1 MALSGIGADGT
12 APSAPPDDR
21 ADAPD
26 MAARG
31 PASTG
36 LGDHADAL
44 LHGDDGLLA
53 LREQAARAALPGVEQ
68 GLGTAYREALARIG
82 DDRLRAQAEPA
93 LRRRLEAALAAAR
106 AHTLLQDAVA
116 QAVADR
122 APPARSRT
130 AALAN
135 AHDPALFDHHLA
147 TGTEALRRQGAMAG
161 KAPAT
166 IAQAASDYRSG
177 IVRDHLDALGMRDPV
192 HAAAD
197 LARLRDGISPAAR
210 AQVEAGLAPS
220 MTDHRAIADVDA
232 AARAGATTAPPTPRL
247 DPRVLLGKMRVIA
260 PTAAAAALPDLVQR
274 YGGDAAQAWAAAQLG
289 TKAVDGLIARQGEG
303 WYAALPEDTR
313 NLVEHHMALLGAPGS
328 TRDAPDDVAGAAAR
342 IAGQDWPDDRKAAA
356 TRELLYRDHRA
367 GQRRRDAE
375 SAASDQAL
383 AMAAQLGTD
392 FTSLAQIDPATRRL
406 LPAEAVAALA
416 RQADANVHP
425 AMVETPRGVAGGS
438 LSPTSR
444 SGGAGKVPSPSGPLV
459 SADIADGSQR
469 GIFSPAGS
477 TQGAP
482 AARIVGADRNDSYEM
497 ADTDSTNEG
506 AGEELMRPGGE
517 PLSDARDGDQK
528 AARAGTAA
536 PNGARDAGSKRD
548 VPSPVSPEEIS
559 RNRAQAENDLRDP
572 YFRAL
577 MTLIGRY
584 EGPDDPNL
592 GNGYYTIN
600 GHYRKGDGLKDL
612 SVFPQD
618 LGNKAVGR
626 YQIQRDNVWSYAAPP
641 LGITGFS
648 PHDQDLLAAY
658 VIRRLGMFASLRAG
672 ELEKAAPKINRIWAS
687 FPLKGNPGGR
697 YRQAHVSYED
707 FVRDFATEL
716 ANARAHPPQV
726 NDPYRQGAANPYL
739 QKRPMGLLE
748 YYVPGGTK

>member
-1 MALSGIGADGT
+1 MAIFVPVEEDQGGAAGLGDGRGGAAGDGGDALTALRAALSGIGADGT
-12 APSAPPDDR
+12 VPTASSDGHAVTS
-21 ADAPD
+21 D

-68 GLGTAYREALARIG
+68 GLGTAYREALAGIG

-122 APPARSRT
+122 APPARSRA

-135 AHDPALFDHHLA
+135 TQDPELFDHHLA

-166 IAQAASDYRSG
+166 IAQEASDYRSG

-197 LARLRDGISPAAR
+197 LARLRDAISPAAR

-220 MTDHRAIADVDA
+220 MADHRAIADVDA

-247 DPRVLLGKMRVIA
+247 DPRVLLGKMQVIA
-260 PTAAAAALPDLVQR
+260 PTADAAALPDLVQR

-356 TRELLYRDHRA
+356 TRELLYRNHRA

-406 LPAEAVAALA
+406 LPAEAVAALT

-425 AMVETPRGVAGGS
+425 VMG
-438 LSPTSR
+438 
-444 SGGAGKVPSPSGPLV
+444 
-459 SADIADGSQR
+459 
-469 GIFSPAGS
+469 
-477 TQGAP
+477 
-482 AARIVGADRNDSYEM
+482 VGAQQMQAAGAYMPNQSGDYSSPRDYDLVVPATNDTI
-497 ADTDSTNEG
+497 A
-506 AGEELMRPGGE
+506 
-517 PLSDARDGDQK
+517 
-528 AARAGTAA
+528 AGTA
-536 PNGARDAGSKRD
+536 
-548 VPSPVSPEEIS
+548 
-559 RNRAQAENDLRDP
+559 
-572 YFRAL
+572 
-577 MTLIGRY
+577 
-584 EGPDDPNL
+584 
-592 GNGYYTIN
+592 
-600 GHYRKGDGLKDL
+600 
-612 SVFPQD
+612 
-618 LGNKAVGR
+618 
-626 YQIQRDNVWSYAAPP
+626 
-641 LGITGFS
+641 
-648 PHDQDLLAAY
+648 
-658 VIRRLGMFASLRAG
+658 
-672 ELEKAAPKINRIWAS
+672 
-687 FPLKGNPGGR
+687 
-697 YRQAHVSYED
+697 
-707 FVRDFATEL
+707 
-716 ANARAHPPQV
+716 
-726 NDPYRQGAANPYL
+726 
-739 QKRPMGLLE
+739 
-748 YYVPGGTK
+748 VPGGSAPRVANAGQNGGGSADPQPSQMKVFKLTPPIPAPRLDKRPLTAKDKAFLEKNYTAALVVARKYHLDVNMLLGLSALESRWSTSPQARNNNNTIGATPDGKTPVFYPSIAAAWEKWGEQWGPRIAGVGDDADLFTTRLQTDNRRAVGAVDRRGKYNSATPEAWKKQVMDTIDSVRRRMAKWDGASR

>member
-1 MALSGIGADGT
+1 MAMLVPGNEDEGSAVGAGDGQGGDDGNALT
-12 APSAPPDDR
+12 ASRAAPAGRGVEDAAAIVPSDDR
-21 ADAPD
+21 PD
-26 MAARG
+26 
-31 PASTG
+31 P
-36 LGDHADAL
+36 
-44 LHGDDGLLA
+44 HGDDGLLA
-53 LREQAARAALPGVEQ
+53 PPEQAAPMPG
-68 GLGTAYREALARIG
+68 
-82 DDRLRAQAEPA
+82 
-93 LRRRLEAALAAAR
+93 RRLEAALAAAR
-106 AHTLLQDAVA
+106 AHAVLQEAVA
-116 QAVADR
+116 QAVAGR
-122 APPARSRT
+122 APSARSRA

-135 AHDPALFDHHLA
+135 THDRDLFDRHLVN
-147 TGTEALRRQGAMAG
+147 GTEALRREGMAAG
-161 KAPAT
+161 KAPAV
-166 IAQAASDYRSG
+166 IAQEASDYRSG

-210 AQVEAGLAPS
+210 MQIEDGLAPS
-220 MTDHRAIADVDA
+220 MADHRAIADVDA
-232 AARAGATTAPPTPRL
+232 AARAGATAAPATPPL
-247 DPRVLLGKMRVIA
+247 DPRVLLGKMQVIA
-260 PTAAAAALPDLVQR
+260 PTADAAALPDLMQR
-274 YGGDAAQAWAAAQLG
+274 YGGDAARAWAATRLG
-289 TKAVDGLIARQGEG
+289 TKAVDGLIAQRGEG

-313 NLVEHHMALLGAPGS
+313 QLVEHHMAMLAAPGS

-342 IAGQDWPDDRKAAA
+342 IAEQDWPDDRKAAA

-367 GQRRRDAE
+367 GQVRRDAE
-375 SAASDQAL
+375 SAATDQAY
-383 AMAAQLGTD
+383 AMAEKLGPD

-406 LPAEAVAALA
+406 LPADAVATLT

-438 LSPTSR
+438 LSPASR
-444 SGGAGKVPSPSGPLV
+444 SRGAGIVPSPSGPLV

-482 AARIVGADRNDSYEM
+482 AARIVGADRNDSYEI

-506 AGEELMRPGGE
+506 AGEELRRPGGE
-517 PLSDARDGDQK
+517 ALSDARDGDEK
-528 AARAGTAA
+528 PARAGAA
-536 PNGARDAGSKRD
+536 VPNGARGAGSNRD
-548 VPSPVSPEEIS
+548 VPSPVSPEAIS
-559 RNRAQAENDLRDP
+559 RNRAQAESDLRDP

-584 EGPDDPNL
+584 EGPDDPNF

-600 GHYRKGDGLKDL
+600 GHYTKGDGLKDL

-626 YQIQRDNVWSYAAPP
+626 YQIQHDNVWSYAAPA
-641 LGITGFS
+641 LGITGFT

-658 VIRRLGMFASLRAG
+658 VIRRRGMFASLLAG
-672 ELEKAAPKINRIWAS
+672 DLEKAAPKINRIWAS
-687 FPLKGNPGGR
+687 FPLKNKPGGR
-697 YRQAHVSYED
+697 YGQAHVSYED

-726 NDPYRQGAANPYL
+726 NDPYLQEAANPYL

-748 YYVPGGTK
+748 YYIPGGTK